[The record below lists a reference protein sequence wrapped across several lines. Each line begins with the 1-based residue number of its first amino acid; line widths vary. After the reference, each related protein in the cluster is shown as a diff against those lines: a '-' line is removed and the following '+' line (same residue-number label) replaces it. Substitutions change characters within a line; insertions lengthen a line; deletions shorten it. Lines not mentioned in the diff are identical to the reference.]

1 MQACAFCRIVRGEDA
16 DAVIVWED
24 ELTVAFA
31 PLKPATRGHTLV
43 VPKAHVARLWELSER
58 DAAAIM
64 STTLAVSR
72 SLRETLQ
79 PDGLNIIQSNGA
91 AATQT
96 VDHVHVH
103 VVPRWRWD
111 RMTLRW
117 PRTGAQTRAQQRLS
131 AARLRED
138 LDLATTADL
147 PFGTPEDRRQHL
159 SFIQSVVSRMA
170 SASASAKTWL
180 LPIVTAAYGYAFV
193 QHDWVVGAL
202 GMAAVAVFALLDA
215 NYLKQERS
223 FRKLYDLVAQGG
235 SVPSF
240 SMNPTVA
247 GPSERANANYWPDL
261 QDWRSWAIAPFYL
274 PLLAVGGA
282 LVTYIALTC

>member
-1 MQACAFCRIVRGEDA
+1 MDACAFCRIVRGDDA

-24 ELTVAFA
+24 DRTVAFA

-43 VPKAHVARLWELSER
+43 IPKTHTPRVWDLSEE
-58 DAAAIM
+58 DAAAVTR
-64 STTLAVSR
+64 TTLAVSK
-72 SLRETLQ
+72 SLRESLR
-79 PDGLNIIQSNGA
+79 PAGLNIIQSNGA

-103 VVPRWRWD
+103 LVPRWPRD

-117 PRTGAQTRAQQRLS
+117 PRTGAQTRDQQRVT
-131 AARLRED
+131 AAPVRE
-138 LDLATTADL
+138 AMGRWTIADL
-147 PFGTPEDRRQHL
+147 PVSSPEDRRQHL
-159 SFIQSVVSRMA
+159 SFIQSVISRMA

-193 QHDWVVGAL
+193 QLSWPIAVL
-202 GMAAVAVFALLDA
+202 GIAAVAVFALLDA

-223 FRKLYDLVAQGG
+223 FRDLYDHVARGG
-235 SVPSF
+235 DVPPF

-247 GPSERANANYWPDL
+247 GPSDRAKVNYWPDF
-261 QDWRSWAIAPFYL
+261 QDWRSWAVAPFYL
-274 PLLAVGGA
+274 PLLAIGGA
-282 LVTYIALTC
+282 LIVYIALSC